1 MAEKTFA
8 ELLEETTEN
17 SRLMDAP
24 LGERLKAVAD
34 EVARLSPEF
43 AGVVERM
50 VARLEANGVGQSA
63 PQIGERMP
71 DFVLPDEQG
80 TLVRLENLLERGPV
94 VVSFHRGHWCP
105 YCRLNAD
112 GLARIAPDLKR
123 LGAQIVA
130 ISPETHR
137 YAAELKSYA
146 NAPFPV
152 LADVDGGYALQLNL
166 LFWVGDE
173 KREAMQ
179 AGGFDIAAFQGN
191 ETWMLP
197 IPATFIVGQDGLVKA
212 RYIDPDYRRRVDL
225 EVIVG
230 AVGRLQTE
238 AANTAAQS
246 AGVSRAGSSSAM
258 ARQAAPSRSSY

>member
-17 SRLMDAP
+17 SRMMDAP

-34 EVARLSPEF
+34 EVSRLSPEF
-43 AGVVERM
+43 AGVVARM
-50 VARLEANGVGQSA
+50 VARLEANGVGQNA
-63 PQIGERMP
+63 PQVGERMP
-71 DFVLPDEQG
+71 DFVLPDERG
-80 TLVRLENLLERGPV
+80 ALVRLENLLERGPV

-130 ISPETHR
+130 ISPETHQ
-137 YAAELKSYA
+137 YGAELKAYA

-152 LADVDGGYALQLNL
+152 LADVDNGYALELNL

-173 KREAMQ
+173 KREAMK
-179 AGGFDIAAFQGN
+179 AGGFDVEPYNGN
-191 ETWMLP
+191 NTWMLP
-197 IPATFIVGQDGLVKA
+197 VPATFVIGRDGLITA
-212 RYIDPDYRRRVDL
+212 RYIDPDYRRRMELDA
-225 EVIVG
+225 IIA
-230 AVGRLQTE
+230 AVAALDEDAAASIERRRL
-238 AANTAAQS
+238 S
-246 AGVSRAGSSSAM
+246 VS
-258 ARQAAPSRSSY
+258 